1 MKKNRLMMALA
12 LSTGL
17 LFGACGSKETKEAAT
32 EAPAPV
38 EEKTVNTTHSYICPM
53 DCENSASNEP
63 GQCVVCGMDLVKNP
77 NYEGN
82 AEASIETTPAE
93 EATAT
98 DGHNHDDHEG
108 HNH

>member
-1 MKKNRLMMALA
+1 
-12 LSTGL
+12 
-17 LFGACGSKETKEAAT
+17 
-32 EAPAPV
+32 
-38 EEKTVNTTHSYICPM
+38 
-53 DCENSASNEP
+53 
-63 GQCVVCGMDLVKNP
+63 MDLVKNP